1 MKISS
6 VNGRPVNLDIKTI
19 ELPITAYAS
28 ILHRVTGILLCASV
42 LVLVWLLQKS
52 LTSEAD
58 FLQVQQMLSSSFM
71 KFLMFLILAPF
82 IYHLVAGVRHL
93 VMDVGIGESLEG
105 GQLGAKIVFA
115 ASAVLILLTG
125 VWLWGV

>member
-28 ILHRVTGILLCASV
+28 ILHRVTGILLCAGV

-52 LTSEAD
+52 LASEAD